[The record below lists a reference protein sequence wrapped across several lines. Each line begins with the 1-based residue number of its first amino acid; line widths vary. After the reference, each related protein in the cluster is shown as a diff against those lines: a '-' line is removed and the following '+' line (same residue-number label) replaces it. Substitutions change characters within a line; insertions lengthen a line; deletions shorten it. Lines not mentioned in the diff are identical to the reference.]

1 MASETTLASSYQ
13 HHWARGAPNQTIGY
27 TRTLVLRNEKHYTA
41 VDWIESQQQLER
53 EYQQRLLLEE
63 EMEEKEIMQ
72 WLLLDEG
79 GT

>member
-1 MASETTLASSYQ
+1 
-13 HHWARGAPNQTIGY
+13 
-27 TRTLVLRNEKHYTA
+27 
-41 VDWIESQQQLER
+41 LER

>member
-1 MASETTLASSYQ
+1 
-13 HHWARGAPNQTIGY
+13 
-27 TRTLVLRNEKHYTA
+27 
-41 VDWIESQQQLER
+41 LER
-53 EYQQRLLLEE
+53 ESQQRLLLEE